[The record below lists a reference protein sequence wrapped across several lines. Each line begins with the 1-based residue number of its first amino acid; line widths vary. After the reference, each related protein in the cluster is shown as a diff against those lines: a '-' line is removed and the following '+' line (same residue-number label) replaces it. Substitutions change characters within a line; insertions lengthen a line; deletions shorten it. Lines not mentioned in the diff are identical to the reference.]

1 MVDDGN
7 GEADRPLSNR
17 RKWVDSKLDLIR
29 AQQILMTLDGED
41 DREMLSSARL
51 LSMAFEKLPT
61 HEPPLDM
68 AVVCLSI
75 AKADLAENPEST
87 MMAQVWCRILQQD
100 WGTKWNRW
108 LEDATRLPSRDV
120 ILDETLF
127 GAVWKAMQEQSMD
140 HHVVQFDSNLEPVV
154 LKLLGQDNN
163 VDLKR
168 MLQSVITVNISRS
181 LLVASM

>member
-1 MVDDGN
+1 M
-7 GEADRPLSNR
+7 
-17 RKWVDSKLDLIR
+17 
-29 AQQILMTLDGED
+29 
-41 DREMLSSARL
+41 
-51 LSMAFEKLPT
+51 
-61 HEPPLDM
+61 
-68 AVVCLSI
+68 
-75 AKADLAENPEST
+75 
-87 MMAQVWCRILQQD
+87 
-100 WGTKWNRW
+100 
-108 LEDATRLPSRDV
+108 PSRDV
-120 ILDETLF
+120 ILDEKLF